1 MNDIEMVQGIFSII
15 ARRLPKKW
23 QRVVFR
29 TSYGDDAYSM
39 EYYAQKAGGVFVQC
53 FEMPGV
59 REDDLLNDFVAM
71 DKIIEGYRHSL
82 GAKDLWWRMTLVVDA
97 DGTFKVDYD
106 YDQVEETDDVW
117 ESKYL
122 K

>member
-39 EYYAQKAGGVFVQC
+39 EYYAQKAGGVSSSALKC
-53 FEMPGV
+53 PG
-59 REDDLLNDFVAM
+59 
-71 DKIIEGYRHSL
+71 
-82 GAKDLWWRMTLVVDA
+82 
-97 DGTFKVDYD
+97 
-106 YDQVEETDDVW
+106 
-117 ESKYL
+117 
-122 K
+122 